1 MSEHPNLPD
10 GHASAFEPLK
20 LRAKRY
26 RDLARE
32 ARLAAEQSKEDVR
45 DPFIRS
51 AAQWEQLAREVESSR
66 ALSESALRR
75 WDEEGP

>member
-1 MSEHPNLPD
+1 MSEHPQLLD
-10 GHASAFEPLK
+10 GHANGFEPL
-20 LRAKRY
+20 LVRAERY

-32 ARLAAEQSKEDVR
+32 ARLAAEQSQEDVR

-66 ALSESALRR
+66 ALSDSALRR
-75 WDEEGP
+75 